1 MRFCI
6 STSIASFGRV
16 PSRTIIVRDIDQFV
30 FRSIAPLFLH
40 WIDRCAF
47 FFLSIR
53 GVHRAYSGARPVNRS
68 IYQLRYILVNINE
81 VSYRDVELHGA
92 LSRLSDIPNEPRL
105 YRLSILGVPSIERC
119 FDVVVADDQN
129 FKWLS
134 RGSCDENRSLQD
146 EDNLSGYP
154 SCLYESIIMAH
165 KCMHVL
171 TRVFKMHS
179 NAPSRSREIPRV
191 DRINL

>member
-6 STSIASFGRV
+6 STSIASFGRG
-16 PSRTIIVRDIDQFV
+16 PSIIVRDIDQFV

-40 WIDRCAF
+40 SIDRCAF

-92 LSRLSDIPNEPRL
+92 LSRLSDIPDEPR

-119 FDVVVADDQN
+119 FGVVVADEQN

-134 RGSCDENRSLQD
+134 RGSCDKNRSLQN

-154 SCLYESIIMAH
+154 SCLYESIMAH